1 MGRMPV
7 PDRLSFTAGRMP
19 SLRAMGGYPAFP
31 PAISLS
37 GVGCIRVTHPCA
49 TLAPRRTLTVRLAC
63 IRPAASVHPEPGSN
77 SSLYYCCTSCY
88 FLNLGFRCV
97 PCLPGGPGRRAPPP
111 VACFSSLCWPQTFK
125 ERKTSLLRQPLSLP
139 FCGCKSTTFPQ
150 THKHFFHLFRR
161 RKSGNRALRGRLF
174 AIVLKKNEN
183 LSR

>member
-1 MGRMPV
+1 MPV

-97 PCLPGGPGRRAPPP
+97 PCLPGGTGITPSRLLLA
-111 VACFSSLCWPQTFK
+111 
-125 ERKTSLLRQPLSLP
+125 SLLFAGLRLSKNAKPLTNQPLSLP

-150 THKHFFHLFRR
+150 THKHFFQLFCIINHYLLIY
-161 RKSGNRALRGRLF
+161 SV
-174 AIVLKKNEN
+174 IN
-183 LSR
+183 L

>member
-77 SSLYYCCTSCY
+77 SSLYYCCTKCLSES
-88 FLNLGFRCV
+88 RV
-97 PCLPGGPGRRAPPP
+97 P
-111 VACFSSLCWPQTFK
+111 LC
-125 ERKTSLLRQPLSLP
+125 SLLTRRTGASRPAACCLLLFSLLASD
-139 FCGCKSTTFPQ
+139 FQRTQ
-150 THKHFFHLFRR
+150 
-161 RKSGNRALRGRLF
+161 
-174 AIVLKKNEN
+174 N
-183 LSR
+183 LSRTSPSPFRFAGAKVQHSHKPTSTFFNYFASCNANH

>member
-77 SSLYYCCTSCY
+77 SSLYYCCTKCFSES
-88 FLNLGFRCV
+88 RV
-97 PCLPGGPGRRAPPP
+97 PLCSLLTRRHGHRAQPP
-111 VACFSSLCWPQTFK
+111 VSLA
-125 ERKTSLLRQPLSLP
+125 SLLFAGLRLSKNAKPLTNQPLSLP

-150 THKHFFHLFRR
+150 NNKHFFQLFCIMQR
-161 RKSGNRALRGRLF
+161 
-174 AIVLKKNEN
+174 
-183 LSR
+183 